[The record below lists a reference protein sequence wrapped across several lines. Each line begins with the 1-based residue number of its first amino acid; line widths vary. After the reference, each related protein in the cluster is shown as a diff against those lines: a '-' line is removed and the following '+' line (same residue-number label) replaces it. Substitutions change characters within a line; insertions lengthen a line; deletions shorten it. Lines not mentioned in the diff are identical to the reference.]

1 MVYLNN
7 CNETDHFVQEF
18 ILLGFAGLQ
27 HSQTSLF
34 FVFLFAYLII
44 LVGNVMILL
53 IVTSERK
60 LHTPMYIFLRSL
72 SILDIIYPTVILPK
86 MLALFLVGD
95 NIISFFGCFAQM
107 YFFLSFGTVESILLS
122 VMSFDRYLAICSPL
136 RYPTIMT
143 NQVCT
148 MLIISVYFLGFLTPV
163 VAVVFLMQLPY
174 RGPRIINHCYC
185 DYPSVLNLACSDT
198 AFILDMAFTSAIIVI
213 FGPFLLVV
221 FSYIKVIQTILGL
234 KSVASKEKAFSTC
247 ASHLFSVIIFY
258 ASNASVYIAYRV
270 SNISNDFRILIA
282 IIYAIINPMVHP
294 LIYTLRNKG
303 IKKVI
308 ARKRKILYVTFS
320 DKNAVATIN

>member
-198 AFILDMAFTSAIIVI
+198 AFILDMAFTSAIIKPMDERRSSASSEEDSSCRLKCQI
-213 FGPFLLVV
+213 IGSERGRGDLKLPSLEEDELLVSSIDFYSPEPQSNMRCKHNV
-221 FSYIKVIQTILGL
+221 GTGTVE
-234 KSVASKEKAFSTC
+234 ASK
-247 ASHLFSVIIFY
+247 
-258 ASNASVYIAYRV
+258 
-270 SNISNDFRILIA
+270 
-282 IIYAIINPMVHP
+282 M
-294 LIYTLRNKG
+294 
-303 IKKVI
+303 
-308 ARKRKILYVTFS
+308 
-320 DKNAVATIN
+320 AVVNQF